1 MGRLFGGRPPT
12 SISLDSVVSQ
22 PIENL
27 PPRHD
32 VPVGGRSGYV
42 LLDDRQVHY
51 LEWGHAGLPAVVCL
65 HGGGQTA
72 YMFEQLGAALAGH
85 FHVLAWDFAD
95 HGDSDPFLE
104 EPENPFDRHILAA
117 DAPPLCAEFGI
128 GRAVFV
134 GASMGGIVSVTIAA
148 AQPELVAGVV
158 LLDVGHRMEVAGVR
172 RITAFMAEH
181 ESFANLDEA
190 AAAIA
195 TYLPNRTV
203 TRHRLTRNLRQRAD
217 GRWVW
222 KHGMGR
228 RIRARGVPTTVETD
242 QESGFI
248 VPGLDDDLR
257 GLHRPTLV
265 LRGSDSDVLSE
276 AGADELLSL
285 LPDARFARITGA
297 GHLAAGDN
305 PESFVGL
312 VSRFLDDIHWGE
324 ADGNKL

>member
-1 MGRLFGGRPPT
+1 
-12 SISLDSVVSQ
+12 VVSQ
-22 PIENL
+22 PIPEL

-32 VPVGGRSGYV
+32 VPAGGRSGYV

-72 YMFEQLGAALAGH
+72 YMFEQLGVALTGR

-95 HGDSDPFLE
+95 HGDSDPFLD

-117 DAPPLCAEFGI
+117 DAAPLCAEFGI
-128 GRAVFV
+128 RQAVFV

-148 AQPELVAGVV
+148 SQPDLVGGVV
-158 LLDVGHRMEVAGVR
+158 LLDVGHRMEVAGVQ

-181 ESFANLDEA
+181 ESFADLDEA

-195 TYLPNRTV
+195 TYLPDRAITKG
-203 TRHRLTRNLRQRAD
+203 RLTRNLRQRAD

-222 KHGMGR
+222 KHGLGR
-228 RIRARGVPTTVETD
+228 RLRARGAPVTVEA
-242 QESGFI
+242 QEAGFI

-265 LRGSDSDVLSE
+265 LRGANSDVLSE
-276 AGADELLSL
+276 AGADELLAL

-305 PESFVGL
+305 PESFVAL
-312 VSRFLDDIHWGE
+312 VGRFLDEISW
-324 ADGNKL
+324 ADAGLNRL